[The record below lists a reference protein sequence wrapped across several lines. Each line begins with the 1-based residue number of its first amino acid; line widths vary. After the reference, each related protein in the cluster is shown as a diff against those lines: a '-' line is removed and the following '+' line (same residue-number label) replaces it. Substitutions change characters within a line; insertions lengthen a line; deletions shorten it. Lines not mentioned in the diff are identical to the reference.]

1 MEHHT
6 ILGAGAALL
15 LLLLYRLAK
24 YVFYPQPLPGI
35 AYDPES
41 AQRWRGDQPAVEA
54 VYARL
59 HEWMSPLMARSLDL
73 QSPVHQ
79 LFMNPFS
86 RPLVVVDDPRE
97 VHDLLMRRS
106 RDFDKSTAYGVWQT
120 LIPRA
125 TLANPTNAQW
135 KSQRAAWRDTMHPKF
150 LRRVVGPHVYEAAR
164 DLTGLWEARIHASGD
179 TFEVVDEKKHFMA
192 APALDVSKDFSLA
205 ALDAI
210 WAAIFGERL
219 DLVAGQTD
227 AVRSGS
233 SATQSRGAMVAQT
246 VDFVNFL
253 WDQWGSSLWP
263 ALSRWRIKRSRR
275 FQDYVALKDRETG
288 RLLSDA
294 AARLQSVLQHE
305 GMTAG
310 DEDHGEQYDSCLMDL
325 VLRRSLLAAQ
335 KAGQVLPDPATNDDL
350 KDELLLMIFAGHDT
364 TSHTLQWFVK
374 YMTNNQEAQTKLRR
388 ALQSG
393 LGNNSSDVG
402 GGDGDL
408 PNCASILSAD
418 IPYLNAVMEE
428 TLRCAST
435 ASRGI
440 RVAKANTEILGRP
453 IPKGTQ
459 VLLSL
464 NVRWKPVPVPDDV
477 RSPSSREAKN
487 DWVHHPAAQELD
499 RFRPERWLKTDER
512 GGDVFDQDV
521 LPRLSFSGGTRGC
534 FGRRL
539 AMMELRVMICVV
551 TLKFK
556 FLPIPDELNSPL
568 AHERL
573 LRAPLQCYVN
583 LQPVTS

>member
-1 MEHHT
+1 MEFYT
-6 ILGAGAALL
+6 ILGAGVALSI
-15 LLLLYRLAK
+15 LLYRLVK
-24 YVFYPQPLPGI
+24 YVLYPQPLPGI
-35 AYDPES
+35 AYDAAS
-41 AQRWRGDQPAVEA
+41 AKRWRGDQPAVEA

-59 HEWMSPLMARSLDL
+59 HEWLSPMMARSLEL
-73 QSPVHQ
+73 GSPVHQ

-97 VHDLLMRRS
+97 VDHLLMRRG
-106 RDFDKSTAYGVWQT
+106 RDFDKSTTYGVWQT

-125 TLANPTNAQW
+125 TLANETNAHW

-150 LRRVVGPHVYEAAR
+150 LRRVVGPHIYEAVLN
-164 DLTGLWEARIHASGD
+164 LTRLWEARIDASGIGS
-179 TFEVVDEKKHFMA
+179 EILDEKKRFMA

-219 DLVAGQTD
+219 DLVAGQTE
-227 AVRSGS
+227 AVRLGLPVAHSK
-233 SATQSRGAMVAQT
+233 GAMVAQT
-246 VDFVNFL
+246 VDYVNFL
-253 WDQWGSSLWP
+253 WDQWSSSLWP
-263 ALSRWRIKRSRR
+263 SLSQWRIKRSRG

-294 AARLQSVLQHE
+294 GTRLQRVLE
-305 GMTAG
+305 NESAAAS
-310 DEDHGEQYDSCLMDL
+310 DEDRGEQYDSCLMDL

-374 YMTNNQEAQTKLRR
+374 FMSNNQGAQTKLRH

-393 LGNNSSDVG
+393 LGMSD
-402 GGDGDL
+402 DGDL
-408 PNCASILSAD
+408 PDCATILDAD
-418 IPYLNAVMEE
+418 VPYLNAVMEE

-440 RVAKANTEILGRP
+440 RVAKVDTEILGRP

-459 VLLSL
+459 ILLSL

-477 RSPSSREAKN
+477 RNNNTTSRSEKD
-487 DWVHHPAAQELD
+487 DWVHHPSAQELD
-499 RFRPERWLKTDER
+499 RFRPERWLKMDEH
-512 GGDVFDQDV
+512 GKDVFDPDV

-534 FGRRL
+534 FG
-539 AMMELRVMICVV
+539 
-551 TLKFK
+551 KFVL
-556 FLPIPDELNSPL
+556 FP
-568 AHERL
+568 A
-573 LRAPLQCYVN
+573 
-583 LQPVTS
+583 

>member
-1 MEHHT
+1 M
-6 ILGAGAALL
+6 LL
-15 LLLLYRLAK
+15 HIPLTLPWNTTRSLAPERPCSSLLLYRLAK

-59 HEWMSPLMARSLDL
+59 HKWMSPLMSRSLDL

-106 RDFDKSTAYGVWQT
+106 RDFDKSTAYGVSAGYFGEPDQY
-120 LIPRA
+120 A
-125 TLANPTNAQW
+125 
-135 KSQRAAWRDTMHPKF
+135 F
-150 LRRVVGPHVYEAAR
+150 LRRVVRPHVYGAAR
-164 DLTGLWEARIHASGD
+164 DLTGLWEARIGAGS
-179 TFEVVDEKKHFMA
+179 VVSDELNEKKLFTA
-192 APALDVSKDFSLA
+192 TSALDVSKDFSLA

-219 DLVAGQTD
+219 DLFVGQTK
-227 AVRSGS
+227 AVCMGS
-233 SATQSRGAMVAQT
+233 SVTQSRGAMVAQT

-275 FQDYVALKDRETG
+275 FRDYVALKDRETG

-294 AARLQSVLQHE
+294 AARLQSVLRHE
-305 GMTAG
+305 GTAAD

-335 KAGQVLPDPATNDDL
+335 KSGQVLPDPATNDDL
-350 KDELLLMIFAGHDT
+350 KDELLLMIFA
-364 TSHTLQWFVK
+364 WFVK
-374 YMTNNQEAQTKLRR
+374 YMTNNQEAQTKLRH

-393 LGNNSSDVG
+393 LGSGSSDTG
-402 GGDGDL
+402 GNHDL
-408 PNCASILSAD
+408 PDCASILAAE

-440 RVAKANTEILGRP
+440 RVAKTDTEILGRP

-556 FLPIPDELNSPL
+556 FLPVPDELNSPL

-573 LRAPLQCYVN
+573 LRAPLQCYVK
-583 LQPVTS
+583 LQPVTSRNGGL